1 MYSVLLTIHS
11 LMRWLVLAA
20 LVFALIFA
28 YRAWF
33 SHKKYTPYANAVR
46 FWTTTIVQVQFV
58 IGLWLYSLSPIVRYF
73 FNHLEEGIH
82 IRDVRFFG
90 LEHIVMMLVAVTLI
104 TTGSVIAKR
113 ARTDSDKFRAM
124 AIWFSIGFVVIF
136 ISIPWAFSPFT
147 GRPYYR
153 IL

>member
-1 MYSVLLTIHS
+1 
-11 LMRWLVLAA
+11 
-20 LVFALIFA
+20 
-28 YRAWF
+28 
-33 SHKKYTPYANAVR
+33 YANAVR

-147 GRPYYR
+147 G
-153 IL
+153 